1 MSKERFF
8 LLLSILGTAVSTLV
22 FQLLAMLSHSRKLM
36 ARFLQS
42 IFGSLF
48 FSVQLSAWL
57 CEAWTRS
64 ERFAGLRR
72 PGRNTPRLRC
82 GFHL

>member
-22 FQLLAMLSHSRKLM
+22 FQLLAMLS
-36 ARFLQS
+36 LQPQAYGAFS
-42 IFGSLF
+42 AVYLFGSLF
-48 FSVQLSAWL
+48 FSVQLSMV

-64 ERFAGLRR
+64 
-72 PGRNTPRLRC
+72 
-82 GFHL
+82 